1 MPKRIVTD
9 ELTPPPAKSAASP
22 RGWPHSGDL
31 VRRVGSP
38 GGSGPAFAA
47 APAAW
52 PLCGPTRLPCDFPS
66 GL

>member
-9 ELTPPPAKSAASP
+9 ELTPPPAKSAAS
-22 RGWPHSGDL
+22 RQGWPHSGHPL
-31 VRRVGSP
+31 RRDGSP
-38 GGSGPAFAA
+38 GDLGPAFAA

-52 PLCGPTRLPCDFPS
+52 PPCAPTRLPCDFPN